1 MGASR
6 VPVFRPGEGD
16 VERCLGL
23 DLGDRRIGVALSDP
37 LGIVAS
43 PLPPVE
49 RVGPRRDLQRIRS
62 LVETHEVGRVV
73 VGLPIRMDG
82 TRGARAEAAQEFV
95 ERLRNLLP
103 VPVEAWDERL
113 STVEAERRLVEADVK
128 RAHRRRVVDGVAASL
143 ILQSYLDYRNSGGA
157 PR

>member
-1 MGASR
+1 
-6 VPVFRPGEGD
+6 

-37 LGIVAS
+37 LGIAAS
-43 PLPPVE
+43 PLPPLE
-49 RVGPRRDLQRIRS
+49 RVGPRRDLQGIRN

-82 TRGARAEAAQEFV
+82 TRGVRAEAALEFA
-95 ERLRNLLP
+95 ERLRAVLA
-103 VPVEAWDERL
+103 VPVETWDERL
-113 STVEAERRLVEADVK
+113 STVEAERRLVEADV
-128 RAHRRRVVDGVAASL
+128 RREHRRRVVDGVAASL
-143 ILQSYLDYRNSGGA
+143 VLQSYLDYRNAGGV